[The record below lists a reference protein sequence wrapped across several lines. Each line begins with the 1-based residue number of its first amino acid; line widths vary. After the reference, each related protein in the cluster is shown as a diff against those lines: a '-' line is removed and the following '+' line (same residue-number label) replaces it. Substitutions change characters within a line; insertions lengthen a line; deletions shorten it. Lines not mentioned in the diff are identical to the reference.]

1 MLTIETDTSG
11 YATGLQSINSAQA
24 PTSTPEAPILSGSR
38 LFRYGY
44 FEARMKYNPNGYRGS
59 ERGWPG
65 VLGRLPGAQL
75 PAHRNRLS

>member
-11 YATGLQSINSAQA
+11 YGTGLQSINSAQA

-59 ERGWPG
+59 ERGWPAFG
-65 VLGRLPGAQL
+65 PAPGAQL